1 MVPVA
6 EFDED
11 AELQANI
18 WNSLCRKEE
27 DLGPDGNIFRIT
39 GESFRESR
47 RSSMKKTAF
56 FDASRAA
63 AESIQ

>member
-1 MVPVA
+1 
-6 EFDED
+6 
-11 AELQANI
+11 LQANI

-39 GESFRESR
+39 GESFQESR

-63 AESIQ
+63 AESI